1 MMIIF
6 RIFQRGI
13 LYNSSRAKKSNPVRT
28 LTFQRYKKDEIWEL
42 VRVILTAQEQIPRHG
57 KNCPKDTAVSWA
69 SKSKLNRED
78 NLDLC
83 EGCQVVEFG
92 GWPVGVGPIKTTADS
107 NGGDNTQID

>member
-1 MMIIF
+1 MIIF

-28 LTFQRYKKDEIWEL
+28 LAFQWYKKDEIWEL